1 MNEIYEEKT
10 RIYNQ
15 NLSKI
20 EDFLSNTSINDKEKL
35 DLIAQNVI
43 CFKKE
48 LNGTN

>member
-10 RIYNQ
+10 QIYNQ

-20 EDFLSNTSINDKEKL
+20 EDLLSNTSINDKEKL
-35 DLIAQNVI
+35 DLIAHNVI